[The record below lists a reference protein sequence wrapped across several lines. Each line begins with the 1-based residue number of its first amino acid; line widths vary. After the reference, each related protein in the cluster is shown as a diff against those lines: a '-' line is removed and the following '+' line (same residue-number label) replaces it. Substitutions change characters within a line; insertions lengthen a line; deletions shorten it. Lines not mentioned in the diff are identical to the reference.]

1 MKLKPVVASLV
12 VLGLMTPAFA
22 KSTLLSQQAVID
34 QNSVIAPLCT
44 EGWFNRIRVG
54 AAGSIAGIVGNHGP
68 AGAFTTSNNSSDLY
82 INDFKLLLEGTLSS
96 WSKVN
101 FNLAYLGAP
110 IQWNK
115 MDPGKDNRYIRHSIV
130 ADEAY
135 VTIADLAKYPFYFI
149 AGKKYLPFGDYQ
161 DPHTPWQIMSPAQML
176 AQTNAVTAIAGVSSD
191 FGLYASLFGYR
202 GETSPKGSENGNIRG
217 FGGKIGYYDNLES
230 FNVPNA
236 HVNFALSYIHNLWD
250 SMVFSP
256 NTEPQWGW
264 IESSSS
270 GFKNYHPAGSSS
282 SKIDPVGGVSVHGD
296 LAYKAFSMSANFVT
310 AVKKMVDE
318 TYSPKQYNN
327 SRFWG
332 ADVNADYSFKTLD
345 RNSSLGASAQ
355 FSGNGAWFGDNSSS
369 YGNTDWARMI
379 PTWRFLA
386 EYKVNLFK
394 NTDLSL
400 IVSHGKSYDFVNS
413 VPAGDSGHKTRNT
426 TLGLA
431 RLMVK
436 I

>member
-54 AAGSIAGIVGNHGP
+54 AAGSIAGIIGNHHP
-68 AGAFTTSNNSSDLY
+68 AGAFTVNGNNSDLY

-115 MDPGKDNRYIRHSIV
+115 MEPNKENRYVRHSIV

-202 GETSPKGSENGNIRG
+202 GETAPKDSKNGNIRG

-250 SMVFSP
+250 SMAFSP

-264 IESSSS
+264 IEKDSSKA
-270 GFKNYHPAGSSS
+270 KNNHPAEDYSE
-282 SKIDPVGGVSVHGD
+282 IDPVGGVSVHGD

-310 AVKKMVDE
+310 AVKKMVDDE
-318 TYSPKQYNN
+318 TYLASQKNS

-345 RNSSLGASAQ
+345 HNSSLGAGVQ
-355 FSGNGAWFGDNSSS
+355 FSGNGAWFTDNTD
-369 YGNTDWARMI
+369 GTTDWARMI
-379 PTWRFLA
+379 PKWRLLA

-413 VPAGDSGHKTRNT
+413 DDKDPKSRNA

-431 RLMVK
+431 RLMIK